1 MTKALLVL
9 NAGSSS
15 LKFAVYEQCAELPL
29 LLRGSI
35 SQLGHEP
42 CLKIRSPGENGS
54 ERALGDGPMSPG
66 DAVQAAFSELRGRG
80 LMDRIDVVGH
90 RIVHGGQTFTQPA
103 ILDQSTLGRLRHLA
117 PLAPLHQPYNLDIVE
132 LASGLLP
139 AAVQVGAFDTAFH
152 ADRPRCDQLYGLPRR
167 LSDDG
172 IIAYGFHGLSY
183 AHVAGVLR
191 ARDGARAG
199 GRAVVAHLGSGA
211 SLCAMD
217 AGRSIA
223 TTMGFSAL
231 DGLVM
236 SARCGSLDPG
246 VILHLIRER
255 QMSAEAVSELLYE
268 QSGLLG
274 VSEIS
279 GDMQI
284 LLQSFDPRAGE
295 AVNLFVYRIGRAIG
309 SLAAA
314 VGGLDTLVFTAGIGE
329 NAPRVR
335 QLVCEAA
342 AWLGVRIDPD
352 RNERGETS
360 IAAAMSSVE
369 VLMIPADEERSIAE
383 GVLERLATADAP
395 PRRGA

>member
-15 LKFAVYEQCAELPL
+15 LKFAVFGRRAELPVL
-29 LLRGSI
+29 LKGSI

-42 CLKIRSPGENGS
+42 RLKVGSPGEADC
-54 ERALGDGPMSPG
+54 ERALGAGPMSPG
-66 DAVQAAFSELRGRG
+66 DAVQAALAELRGRG
-80 LMDRIDVVGH
+80 LMDRIVIVGH
-90 RIVHGGQTFTQPA
+90 RIVHGGQTFTRPTV
-103 ILDQSTLGRLRHLA
+103 LDRLTLDRLRHLA

-139 AAVQVGAFDTAFH
+139 AAIQIGAFDTAFH
-152 ADRPRCDQLYGLPRR
+152 ADRPRCDRLYGLPRR

-172 IIAYGFHGLSY
+172 IMAYGFHGLSY
-183 AHVAGVLR
+183 AHVAAVLR
-191 ARDGARAG
+191 ARYGASAG
-199 GRAVVAHLGSGA
+199 GRTIVAHLGSGA

-217 AGRSIA
+217 AGRSVA

-236 SARCGSLDPG
+236 SSRCGSLDPG
-246 VILHLIRER
+246 IVLHLIRER
-255 QMSAEAVSELLYE
+255 HMSAEVVSELLYE

-279 GDMQI
+279 GDMQT
-284 LLQSFDPRAGE
+284 LLESGDPRAAE
-295 AVNLFVYRIGRAIG
+295 AVDLFIYRIGRAIG

-335 QLVCEAA
+335 QLICEAA
-342 AWLGVRIDPD
+342 GWLGVSIDPT

-360 IAAAMSSVE
+360 VGSAASDVD
-369 VLMIPADEERSIAE
+369 VLVIPAEEERAVAE
-383 GVLERLATADAP
+383 GALACLETVEAQ
-395 PRRGA
+395 PRRNA